1 MAGNTWANVVTRAS
15 ITRTSSTNGAI
26 VYATLALILLIVPP
40 LRAQQPSPDPGPIPP
55 PSQPAPNSPNAPTAP
70 VAPANPPAGASPSS
84 HMMRTWRRL
93 TYTCNGDVKVVVNLH
108 AKQARVLYK
117 GHTYNLQQADESEG
131 EKYTDGAVVWR
142 NKDEVGS
149 LERSSKSG
157 GNKSLAAGCRLQSAG
172 TASPTPAPSHP

>member
-1 MAGNTWANVVTRAS
+1 MVRNIWATAVTKTS
-15 ITRTSSTNGAI
+15 IAYGTI
-26 VYATLALILLIVPP
+26 VYATLALILLMAPP
-40 LRAQQPSPDPGPIPP
+40 LRAQQPPRDPGPIPP

-108 AKQARVLYK
+108 AKQARVFFK
-117 GHTYNLQQADESEG
+117 GHTYNLQQADEVDG

-142 NKDEVGS
+142 IKDDVGS

-157 GNKSLAAGCRLQSAG
+157 GNKSLAAGCHLQSAE
-172 TASPTPAPSHP
+172 TEPSTPPQSHK

>member
-1 MAGNTWANVVTRAS
+1 MAGNTWANVVTKASIARAS
-15 ITRTSSTNGAI
+15 IA
-26 VYATLALILLIVPP
+26 YAAFAVILLIAPP

-70 VAPANPPAGASPSS
+70 VAPANPGAGASPSS

-93 TYTCNGDVKVVVNLH
+93 TYTCYGDVKVVVNLH
-108 AKQARVLYK
+108 AKQARVVFK
-117 GHTYNLQQADESEG
+117 GHTYNLQQADESDG

-149 LERSSKSG
+149 LESSSKSG

-172 TASPTPAPSHP
+172 TASPTPARSHP